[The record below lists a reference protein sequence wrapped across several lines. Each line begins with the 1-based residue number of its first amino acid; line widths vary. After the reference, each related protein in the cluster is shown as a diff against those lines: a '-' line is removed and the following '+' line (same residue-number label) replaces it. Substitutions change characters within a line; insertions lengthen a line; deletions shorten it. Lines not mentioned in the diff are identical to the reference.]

1 MARKASQA
9 ILAALC
15 SILLVSLPTAEAGT
29 PRAMGSLDTNG
40 PTRVNGTV
48 VPADTTI
55 FVGDRIETPEDA
67 TASLSLTGGSHLTLG
82 ASSSLR
88 IKNSSGETALVLDRG
103 SLDILS
109 RARAPIFLDAAGARL
124 YAAKGD
130 AAFAVAVEGNKL
142 EVVARTGT
150 VEAEAADRTVEVG
163 AGKTLE
169 ATLAPAQ
176 SSTGAGSSAKW
187 ETVIIVLTAAGV
199 GAAVGLG
206 IRGSKTC
213 RETASPFSLEC
224 R

>member
-9 ILAALC
+9 ILVTLC
-15 SILLVSLPTAEAGT
+15 SVLLVSLPAAGGGT
-29 PRAMGSLDTNG
+29 PAAMGSLDTNG

-48 VPADTTI
+48 VPASTTI
-55 FVGDRIETPEDA
+55 FVGDRIDTPEDA
-67 TASLSLTGGSHLTLG
+67 TAALSLTGGSHVTLA

-88 IKNSSGETALVLDRG
+88 TTNSGGETALVLDRG

-124 YAAKGD
+124 YVTKGD

-142 EVVARTGT
+142 EVVTSIGT

-163 AGKTLE
+163 TGKTLE

-176 SSTGAGSSAKW
+176 GPTEAGTSAKW

-199 GAAVGLG
+199 GAAVGFSL
-206 IRGSKTC
+206 RGSKTC
-213 RETASPFSLEC
+213 RETASPSSLEC